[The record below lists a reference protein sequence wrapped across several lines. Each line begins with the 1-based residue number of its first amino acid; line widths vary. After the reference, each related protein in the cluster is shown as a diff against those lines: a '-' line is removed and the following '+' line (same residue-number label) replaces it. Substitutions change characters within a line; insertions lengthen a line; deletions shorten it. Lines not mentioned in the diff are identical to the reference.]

1 MALLSLL
8 VVFSIYLFRS
18 GRELFRWN
26 QSDPD
31 RTFKV
36 GILCAVVG
44 YLATG
49 MFNDSI
55 TSIAPIFWTLLGL
68 GIAMIDVEQKVG

>member
-1 MALLSLL
+1 MLALLT
-8 VVFSIYLFRS
+8 VFGIYIFKS
-18 GRELFRWN
+18 GKELFRWN

-36 GILCAVVG
+36 GLLCAVVG

-55 TSIAPIFWTLLGL
+55 TSIAPIFWTLLGI
-68 GIAMIDVEQKVG
+68 GIAMMDVDKKVV